1 MSTVKAANLQ
11 NTGSGAPA
19 FKNSSGTEIG
29 QLCKAWV
36 GFNGTGTL
44 AIRDSFNVS
53 SVTDGGTGIYTI
65 NFANSMP
72 NENYAVT
79 GTSSWSTLSWGS
91 TLGIDASV
99 YSTSSLKIRT
109 FYVASGSSFTAIDS
123 IRTSVAFFGD

>member
-29 QLCKAWV
+29 QLCKARV
-36 GFNGTGTL
+36 SFNGVGTL

-53 SVTDGGTGIYTI
+53 SVTDGGTGTYTI
-65 NFANSMP
+65 NFTNSMP

-79 GTSSWSTLSWGS
+79 GTSSWNTLSWGA
-91 TLGIDASV
+91 TLTIDASV

-109 FYVASGSSFTAIDS
+109 FYVSSGSSFILIDS